1 MLIIIA
7 VYCYLLYWI
16 WKLEKI
22 GCVCSRN
29 WRRNFIMYVMI
40 VYIFAIWL
48 LIIVKNKYFNGILVI
63 LFTILYIASMVI
75 IFQYVNMLKKIK
87 CECSDGTERK
97 VMEIFNYIQIGLF
110 ILGIIGMIG
119 FFMMFAVLHSVAPKK

>member
-1 MLIIIA
+1 
-7 VYCYLLYWI
+7 
-16 WKLEKI
+16 
-22 GCVCSRN
+22 
-29 WRRNFIMYVMI
+29 MYVMI